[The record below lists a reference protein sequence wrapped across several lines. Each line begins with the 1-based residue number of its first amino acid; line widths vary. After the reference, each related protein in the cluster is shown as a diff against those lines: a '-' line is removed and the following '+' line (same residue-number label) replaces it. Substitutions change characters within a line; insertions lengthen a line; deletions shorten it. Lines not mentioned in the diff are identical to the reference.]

1 MRRRG
6 ITQVQLAEKCGVTR
20 QYISSIEREAESPTS
35 EMIERIANEL
45 NFPVDFFYE
54 PAVELIPVGAPTFRA
69 QRKMTSAVRDMG
81 LGGSDIAAGIIAA
94 DLQKRFTLPV
104 IDMPDFSDFTDQPEA
119 AADLLR
125 ARWNLGYEPIKH
137 MVQLLESKGVGVY
150 WLSIDNPA
158 LDAISF
164 WYKSRPFVM
173 LNSHKEAG
181 ERGRFDAAHELGHL
195 VLHQHDTSNLD
206 NKEDDEYVDN
216 KEIESQA
223 NRFASAFLLPRA
235 TFELE
240 CPRTPDFNEL
250 YQLKVKWR
258 VAIQAMIMRG
268 HMLGLFSDWQKQQAF
283 QKLQISGE
291 KKREQVHIPREESML
306 HIKIFERLLQ
316 KGIPPEQY
324 AALLRLTLGD
334 IEELM
339 PTVKRYLASDDN
351 KIIRLDRRRA
361 QSARQAS

>member
-125 ARWNLGYEPIKH
+125 ARWNLRELVFTGSASTTQHWTPSRFGTNRVPLLCSIVIKKL
-137 MVQLLESKGVGVY
+137 VSVVG
-150 WLSIDNPA
+150 
-158 LDAISF
+158 
-164 WYKSRPFVM
+164 
-173 LNSHKEAG
+173 
-181 ERGRFDAAHELGHL
+181 
-195 VLHQHDTSNLD
+195 
-206 NKEDDEYVDN
+206 
-216 KEIESQA
+216 
-223 NRFASAFLLPRA
+223 
-235 TFELE
+235 
-240 CPRTPDFNEL
+240 
-250 YQLKVKWR
+250 
-258 VAIQAMIMRG
+258 
-268 HMLGLFSDWQKQQAF
+268 
-283 QKLQISGE
+283 
-291 KKREQVHIPREESML
+291 SML
-306 HIKIFERLLQ
+306 
-316 KGIPPEQY
+316 
-324 AALLRLTLGD
+324 LTN
-334 IEELM
+334 
-339 PTVKRYLASDDN
+339 SDT
-351 KIIRLDRRRA
+351 
-361 QSARQAS
+361 